1 MILVTGSSGFIGSN
15 FIKFLIEKNKSFHGI
30 DLKPSKYL
38 KFKNFSKI
46 DLASPKK
53 VNNFFKKNKPSSVV
67 HLAAISGVNICH
79 QNQDLAFKNNILATY
94 NILKASKK
102 YNCQKV
108 LIASSFAVEK
118 FSSNPNFYASTKK
131 TCEDMIKVYAKSY
144 GLNVAAVRFS
154 NVYGPYSIHKS
165 SSIHQMIKCLIKKK
179 TFEIHGTGKQ
189 VRDFIYVDEIINKLN
204 NLIRKKLSKLTY
216 NFDTKKKISINSII
230 NIINSIYKKKKLKT
244 IHVKA
249 PAGYDVSISK
259 EIKKNSSRNL
269 ILNLIKTINWYNSEI
284 I

>member
-94 NILKASKK
+94 NILKFKNIIVKSFNRFIFRSRKFF
-102 YNCQKV
+102 
-108 LIASSFAVEK
+108 LIQI
-118 FSSNPNFYASTKK
+118 FS
-131 TCEDMIKVYAKSY
+131 
-144 GLNVAAVRFS
+144 
-154 NVYGPYSIHKS
+154 
-165 SSIHQMIKCLIKKK
+165 
-179 TFEIHGTGKQ
+179 
-189 VRDFIYVDEIINKLN
+189 INKKN
-204 NLIRKKLSKLTY
+204 MR
-216 NFDTKKKISINSII
+216 
-230 NIINSIYKKKKLKT
+230 
-244 IHVKA
+244 
-249 PAGYDVSISK
+249 GYD
-259 EIKKNSSRNL
+259 
-269 ILNLIKTINWYNSEI
+269 
-284 I
+284 